1 MQTDIIMD
9 QPGPLPDR
17 LQLAARQQPE
27 LAAAIDRIENRLV
40 QNYDWRL
47 QKITLDAKESR
58 RLKSFTEWAF
68 EDELVEAC
76 RVDLVGNLLLSTP
89 EKFVD
94 YELENLPD
102 CDNFAPT
109 RNSKKGPGQLHQFAS
124 VFSRRRAF

>member
-1 MQTDIIMD
+1 MAVA
-9 QPGPLPDR
+9 GLSPDWHVWSI
-17 LQLAARQQPE
+17 AT
-27 LAAAIDRIENRLV
+27 NT
-40 QNYDWRL
+40 
-47 QKITLDAKESR
+47 TLDAKESR

-124 VFSRRRAF
+124 VFSRQRAF